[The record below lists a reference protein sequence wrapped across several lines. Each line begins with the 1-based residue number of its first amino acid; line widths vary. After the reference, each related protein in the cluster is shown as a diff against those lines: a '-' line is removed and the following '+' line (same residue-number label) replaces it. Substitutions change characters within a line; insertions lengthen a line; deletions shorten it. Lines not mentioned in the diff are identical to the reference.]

1 MIKTCSAAL
10 LAASAFGSLLL
21 LPAAPAHAQSPACG
35 AAIAAI
41 NAAIDES
48 GGNLDPTVQ
57 QSLAAK
63 LSAIEA
69 EGAEKDA
76 IAAYAHALTDERVA
90 SMDPATDELN
100 RVCKG

>member
-21 LPAAPAHAQSPACG
+21 LPAAPHAGDWACAG
-35 AAIAAI
+35 AAIDAI

-57 QSLAAK
+57 QSLAAE

-69 EGAEKDA
+69 EGAEKEA
-76 IAAYAHALTDERVA
+76 IVAYAHALTDDKVA
-90 SMDPATDELN
+90 NMDAATDELN

>member
-10 LAASAFGSLLL
+10 LSVGAIGSLLL

-35 AAIAAI
+35 AAVDAI
-41 NAAIDES
+41 NAAIAES

-63 LSAIEA
+63 LSAIDA
-69 EGAEKDA
+69 RGAEKDA
-76 IAAYAHALTDERVA
+76 IIAYAHALTDDKITNL
-90 SMDPATDELN
+90 DPATDELN

>member
-1 MIKTCSAAL
+1 MIKICSAAL

-35 AAIAAI
+35 AAIDAI
-41 NAAIDES
+41 NAAISES

-63 LSAIEA
+63 LSAIQA
-69 EGAEKDA
+69 QDVEKDA
-76 IAAYAHALTDERVA
+76 IAAYARALTDDKVT
-90 SMDPATDELN
+90 SMDAATDELN
-100 RVCKG
+100 RACKS

>member
-10 LAASAFGSLLL
+10 LSASAIGSLLL
-21 LPAAPAHAQSPACG
+21 LPAAPAHAQSPACA
-35 AAIAAI
+35 AAIDTI
-41 NAAIDES
+41 NAAIAES

-63 LSAIEA
+63 LSAINA

-76 IAAYAHALTDERVA
+76 IAAYARALTDDSVT
-90 SMDPATDELN
+90 SMDAATDELN

>member
-35 AAIAAI
+35 AAIDAI
-41 NAAIDES
+41 NAAIDKS

-57 QSLAAK
+57 QSLAAE

-76 IAAYAHALTDERVA
+76 IAAYARALTDDKVA

>member
-35 AAIAAI
+35 AAIGAI

-57 QSLAAK
+57 QSLATK

-69 EGAEKDA
+69 EGAEKAA
-76 IAAYAHALTDERVA
+76 IAAYAHALTDDKVA
-90 SMDPATDELN
+90 NMDTATDELN
-100 RVCKG
+100 RVCQG

>member
-10 LAASAFGSLLL
+10 LTASAIGSLLL
-21 LPAAPAHAQSPACG
+21 LPAAPAYAQSPACA
-35 AAIAAI
+35 AAIDAI

-57 QSLAAK
+57 QSLATK
-63 LSAIEA
+63 LSAIDA
-69 EGAEKDA
+69 EGAEKEA
-76 IAAYAHALTDERVA
+76 IAGYARALTDDSVP
-90 SMDPATDELN
+90 SMDTATNELN

>member
-35 AAIAAI
+35 AAIDAI

-57 QSLAAK
+57 QSLATK

-69 EGAEKDA
+69 EGAEKAA
-76 IAAYAHALTDERVA
+76 IAAYAQALTDDKVA
-90 SMDPATDELN
+90 NMDAATDELN

>member
-1 MIKTCSAAL
+1 MIKTCSVAL
-10 LAASAFGSLLL
+10 LSASAIGSLLL

-35 AAIAAI
+35 AAIDAI

-63 LSAIEA
+63 LSAINA

-76 IAAYAHALTDERVA
+76 ITAYARALTDDNVS
-90 SMDPATDELN
+90 SMDGATNELN